1 VVKPSEYTPVT
12 ALEFARRVVEAGF
25 PPGVFNVVTGNGA
38 AAGRAL
44 VAHSG
49 VHHVAFTGSPD
60 VGRQIAKSAADH
72 FAGSTLELGG
82 KSAQIVFPDAPIADV
97 VNGLVSGIFAA
108 TGQTCVAGSRLLVHR
123 DVHDQVVAALADRAG
138 RIHLGDP
145 TNPATEMGPLAN
157 LAQFKTV
164 VGFVERAVAAG
175 ARVATGGGP
184 SAEHGGLFYQPT
196 IVTDVASDM
205 EIAQQEIFGPVLA
218 VLTFSTEQEAID
230 IANST
235 AFGLAA
241 GIWTNDLRRAHRV
254 AHAVR
259 AGNVWVNCY
268 RMVAPNVP
276 FGGSGASGWGR
287 ESGIDAVRE
296 YTQTKA
302 IWVEL
307 AGRTRDPFVLG

>member
-1 VVKPSEYTPVT
+1 
-12 ALEFARRVVEAGF
+12 
-25 PPGVFNVVTGNGA
+25 
-38 AAGRAL
+38 
-44 VAHSG
+44 
-49 VHHVAFTGSPD
+49 
-60 VGRQIAKSAADH
+60 
-72 FAGSTLELGG
+72 
-82 KSAQIVFPDAPIADV
+82 
-97 VNGLVSGIFAA
+97 
-108 TGQTCVAGSRLLVHR
+108 
-123 DVHDQVVAALADRAG
+123 
-138 RIHLGDP
+138 
-145 TNPATEMGPLAN
+145 
-157 LAQFKTV
+157 
-164 VGFVERAVAAG
+164 
-175 ARVATGGGP
+175 VATGGGP

-276 FGGSGASGWGR
+276 FGGSGARGWGR